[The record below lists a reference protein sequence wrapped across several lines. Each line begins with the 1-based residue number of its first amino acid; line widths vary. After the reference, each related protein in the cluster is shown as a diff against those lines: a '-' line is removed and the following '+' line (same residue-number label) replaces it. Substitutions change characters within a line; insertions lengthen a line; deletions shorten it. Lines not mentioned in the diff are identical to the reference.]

1 MDHSFVRSPD
11 RGVMRGDSGQRGRKF
26 ESLRRIIDS
35 SLILSDPD
43 CIQSQIARKA
53 DCTQEC
59 HLFINTKHPDPYPL
73 YETIYHLMIK
83 FCQLINKLSNKRQM
97 LLTCCQNGKFAES
110 GHNGHT
116 LSENLR
122 IDRPDS

>member
-1 MDHSFVRSPD
+1 MDIRNKKKLKMDHSFVRSPD

-59 HLFINTKHPDPYPL
+59 HLFIRMKHPPYPFVKPCEIL
-73 YETIYHLMIK
+73 
-83 FCQLINKLSNKRQM
+83 
-97 LLTCCQNGKFAES
+97 
-110 GHNGHT
+110 
-116 LSENLR
+116 NLAVR
-122 IDRPDS
+122 HVFLRVFM